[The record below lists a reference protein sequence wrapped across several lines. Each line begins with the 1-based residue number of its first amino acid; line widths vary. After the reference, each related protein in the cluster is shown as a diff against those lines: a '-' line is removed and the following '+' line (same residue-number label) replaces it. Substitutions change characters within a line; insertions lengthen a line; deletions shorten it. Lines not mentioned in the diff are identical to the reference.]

1 MDKVMV
7 KLTVFFED
15 PFWVGVF
22 ERSDEGT
29 LKVAKVTFG
38 GEPKDSEIYQFLL
51 KNYDHL
57 QFSQAIADEKI
68 TVKRTNPKRMQR
80 NIHRQLNQKS
90 IGTKAQQALKEE
102 QEQKKLIRKA
112 FNRQKTETEK
122 MMLFK
127 LKQEQKKQKHRGR

>member
-22 ERSDEGT
+22 ECSDEGM

-38 GEPKDSEIYQFLL
+38 CEPKDSEIYQFLL
-51 KNYDHL
+51 KNYNRL
-57 QFSQAIADEKI
+57 QFSQAIVDEKI
-68 TVKRTNPKRMQR
+68 TAKRINPKRMQR
-80 NIHRQLNQKS
+80 DIHQQLDQKS

-102 QEQKKLIRKA
+102 QEQKKMIRKA
-112 FNRQKTETEK
+112 FNRQKTEAEK
-122 MMLFK
+122 MLLFK
-127 LKQEQKKQKHRGR
+127 LKQDQKKQKHRGR